1 MADDVFYMKQAL
13 IEAQKA
19 ADRGEV
25 PVGAV
30 VVCRDR
36 IIARSHNLTETLNDV
51 TAHAEM
57 QAITAAA
64 NTLGGKYL
72 NECTLYVTVE
82 PCVMCAGAIAW
93 AQTGKLVFGAEDE
106 KRGYQ
111 RYAPDALHPKT
122 VVVKGILADDCAQ
135 LMKDFFKK
143 KKKKKTPPA
152 GEAGIYCFRYVRNLQ
167 SDKHIHAFRR

>member
-1 MADDVFYMKQAL
+1 MADDVLYMKQAL
-13 IEAQKA
+13 AEAQKA
-19 ADRGEV
+19 YDRGEV

-30 VVCRDR
+30 VVCKDC

-64 NTLGGKYL
+64 NYLGGKYL
-72 NECTLYVTVE
+72 SDCTLYVTVE

-93 AQTGKLVFGAEDE
+93 SQLGRLVFGAADE

-111 RYAPDALHPKT
+111 KFAPQSLHPKT
-122 VVVKGILADDCAQ
+122 EVVQGVMEDDCAR
-135 LMKDFFKK
+135 LMKKFF
-143 KKKKKTPPA
+143 
-152 GEAGIYCFRYVRNLQ
+152 Q
-167 SDKHIHAFRR
+167 RRR

>member
-1 MADDVFYMKQAL
+1 MTCDAEIMADDRYYMRQAL
-13 IEAQKA
+13 LEAGKA
-19 ADRGEV
+19 YERDEV

-36 IIARSHNLTETLNDV
+36 IIARGHNLTETLNDV

-64 NTLGGKYL
+64 NALGGKYL
-72 NECTLYVTVE
+72 NDCTLYVTVE

-93 AQTGKLVFGAEDE
+93 AQTGRLVFGAADE

-111 RYAPDALHPKT
+111 RYAPQALHPRT
-122 VVVKGILADDCAQ
+122 EVVQGVMADECAQ
-135 LMKDFFKK
+135 LMKDFF
-143 KKKKKTPPA
+143 
-152 GEAGIYCFRYVRNLQ
+152 
-167 SDKHIHAFRR
+167 RRKR